1 LQIPNVLLAG
11 PTLVISLWGA
21 LAYAAANPHVFL
33 SGGLLP
39 QPLLHR
45 WIGQHSSSSSS
56 SRANG
61 SNGSSSSA
69 SCNMS
74 PSNLCSGILSVLV
87 VGSEVYCVCGK
98 ELAAGVDDAAAVVKA
113 PTIPGVAFQP
123 LRVRQQEVAGHK
135 QGQQQQQQGLVR
147 QGSGGQQQQQQ
158 GLIRHGSGGQLQQQQ
173 QLLLRQGS
181 GGGGDS
187 LKLRAVAAAA
197 AAGAR
202 QPVSRSSSRS
212 SVQHG
217 GDGTD
222 AAGGCRCDSNAAFYR
237 PELAVFVV
245 HWLVLTLV
253 CLAVVHIQ
261 VSTRFLSSCAPLYWF
276 AALLVLHKGGLL
288 RWLLWWYCF
297 AFMGVGAVMF
307 TNFLPWT

>member
-1 LQIPNVLLAG
+1 LLQIPNFLLAG

-21 LAYAAANPHVFL
+21 LAYAAANPHVFF

-39 QPLLHR
+39 QPLLQR
-45 WIGQHSSSSSS
+45 WFGQHSSGSSSK
-56 SRANG
+56 ANG
-61 SNGSSSSA
+61 SNGSSSPK
-69 SCNMS
+69 C
-74 PSNLCSGILSVLV
+74 CSRLLGVF
-87 VGSEVYCVCGK
+87 VGRYVYSVCGK
-98 ELAAGVDDAAAVVKA
+98 GLAAGVDDDATVVKA

-123 LRVRQQEVAGHK
+123 LRVRQQEVAGQK
-135 QGQQQQQQGLVR
+135 QGQQQQQGLVR
-147 QGSGGQQQQQQ
+147 QGSGDKQQQ
-158 GLIRHGSGGQLQQQQ
+158 GLIRHGSGSQQQQ
-173 QLLLRQGS
+173 GLLRQGS
-181 GGGGDS
+181 GGGGDYVR
-187 LKLRAVAAAA
+187 LRASVA

-202 QPVSRSSSRS
+202 EPVSRSSSRS
-212 SVQHG
+212 SVQQG

-222 AAGGCRCDSNAAFYR
+222 AGGGCTCGSNAAFYR
-237 PELAVFVV
+237 PELAVCVV

-276 AALLVLHKGGLL
+276 AALLMLHKGGLL

-307 TNFLPWT
+307 ANFLPWT